1 MKSISRNIIKT
12 LFLLTFLTYSPALTA
27 DEGAGALVE
36 NFQDNLLSVMKE
48 AKTLGPKGRYD
59 RLEKPI
65 DQTFHLALMIR
76 VATKP
81 YWKKATKEQRKQLL
95 TAFRRMSLSTLAT
108 LFNGYSGQV
117 FKHIDEKDGPQK
129 TRIVR
134 TKIVN
139 PDESSHDIAY
149 VAKKY
154 QDRWYLVDVIVDNGI
169 SELSVRRSEY
179 HRILSE
185 SGPEGL
191 IRVLNAKADEL
202 IPRE

>member
-1 MKSISRNIIKT
+1 
-12 LFLLTFLTYSPALTA
+12 
-27 DEGAGALVE
+27 
-36 NFQDNLLSVMKE
+36 MKE
-48 AKTLGPKGRYD
+48 AKTLGPKGRYE

-108 LFNGYSGQV
+108 LFDGYSGQV

-139 PDESSHDIAY
+139 PDKSSHDIAY

-185 SGPEGL
+185 SGPDGL
-191 IRVLNAKADEL
+191 IRILNAKADEL

>member
-1 MKSISRNIIKT
+1 MKPISRNIIKI
-12 LFLLTFLTYSPALTA
+12 LFLLTFITYSPALTA
-27 DEGAGALVE
+27 AEGAGALVE

-81 YWKKATKEQRKQLL
+81 YWKNATKDQKKQLL

-108 LFNGYSGQV
+108 LFDGYSGQV

-139 PDESSHDIAY
+139 PDKSSHDIAY

-185 SGPEGL
+185 SGPDGL
-191 IRVLNAKADEL
+191 IRILNAKADEL

>member
-1 MKSISRNIIKT
+1 MKPISRNIIKI
-12 LFLLTFLTYSPALTA
+12 LFLLTFITYSPALTA
-27 DEGAGALVE
+27 AEGAGALVE

-48 AKTLGPKGRYD
+48 AKTLGPKGRYE

-108 LFNGYSGQV
+108 LFDGYSGQV

-139 PDESSHDIAY
+139 PDKSSHDIAY

-185 SGPEGL
+185 SGPDGL
-191 IRVLNAKADEL
+191 IRILNAKADEL